1 MYYVAFKDIYPGQE
15 LLIYYGD
22 RYASTLGIDT
32 DNYNNMDI
40 YLNDKTQTSDYLN
53 ETYVQ

>member
-15 LLIYYGD
+15 LLLYYGD
-22 RYASTLGIDT
+22 GYASTLGIDT
-32 DNYNNMDI
+32 DNYYNMDI
-40 YLNDKTQTSDYLN
+40 YLNDKTQTCDYLN